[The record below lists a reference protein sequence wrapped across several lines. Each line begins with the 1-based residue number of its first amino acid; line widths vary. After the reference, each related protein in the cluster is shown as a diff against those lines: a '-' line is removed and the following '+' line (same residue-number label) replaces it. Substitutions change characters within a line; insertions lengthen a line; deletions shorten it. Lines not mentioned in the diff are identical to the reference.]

1 MNETARVNTPFFK
14 PSDIVVKTCT
24 IMNVTRGG
32 SAFAVCEND
41 EQVFISS
48 KIIEIINADVGDM
61 LSAYCIDNHRP
72 EVDGEY
78 SARWRAIRA
87 NVTERLIP
95 LQGAAPAPV
104 QVPKP
109 DLAQRCRDL
118 IMGKD
123 RAWTS
128 RQVAEALNEDTQR
141 VSTHLRNEHNAGRFA
156 SASICAEG
164 GQERVSAVYFA
175 KSVEV
180 LVELIDGV
188 VIE

>member
-1 MNETARVNTPFFK
+1 MNETARVSTPFFK
-14 PSDIVVKTCT
+14 PSDIVVKKCT

-32 SAFAVCEND
+32 SAFAVCEDD

-48 KIIEIINADVGDM
+48 KVVEVINADVGDM
-61 LSAYCIDNHRP
+61 LNAYCIDNHRP

-87 NVTERLIP
+87 NVLERLVP
-95 LQGAAPAPV
+95 LHGDASAPV
-104 QVPKP
+104 IKQ
-109 DLAQRCRDL
+109 DFAQRCRDL
-118 IMGKD
+118 IMTKD

-128 RQVAEALNEDTQR
+128 RQVAEALNEETQK
-141 VSTHLRNEHNAGRFA
+141 VSTHLRNEHNAGRLA

-175 KSVEV
+175 KSVDV

>member
-1 MNETARVNTPFFK
+1 MNEATRVSTPFFK

-32 SAFAVCEND
+32 SAFGVCEGD
-41 EQVFISS
+41 EQVFISA
-48 KIIEIINADVGDM
+48 KIMEIINADVGDM
-61 LSAYCIDNHRP
+61 LNAYCIDNHRP
-72 EVDGEY
+72 EVDGDF

-95 LQGAAPAPV
+95 LQGEAPAA
-104 QVPKP
+104 KP

-128 RQVAEALNEDTQR
+128 RQIAEALNEDTQK
-141 VSTHLRNEHNAGRFA
+141 VSTHLRNEHNAGRVA

-164 GQERVSAVYFA
+164 GQDRVSALYFA
-175 KSVEV
+175 KSVDV

>member
-1 MNETARVNTPFFK
+1 MN
-14 PSDIVVKTCT
+14 I
-24 IMNVTRGG
+24 TRGG
-32 SAFAVCEND
+32 SAFAVCESD

-48 KIIEIINADVGDM
+48 KIVEVIGADVGDM
-61 LSAYCIDNHRP
+61 LNAYCIDNHRP
-72 EVDGEY
+72 EIDGEY

-87 NVTERLIP
+87 SISERLIP
-95 LQGAAPAPV
+95 LQGVVPAA
-104 QVPKP
+104 KP
-109 DLAQRCRDL
+109 DLTQRCRDI
-118 IMGKD
+118 IMKED

-128 RQVAEALNEDTQR
+128 RQIAEALGEDTQR
-141 VSTHLRNEHNAGRFA
+141 VSTHLRGEHNAGRVA

-164 GQERVSAVYFA
+164 GQDRVSALYFA